1 MYNDDECVHL
11 SPLPQNPANGI
22 AASIVGHRQWL
33 PGLDQQ
39 LHSHS
44 LSPSTMQHCS

>member
-1 MYNDDECVHL
+1 MMACISFAAKSSH
-11 SPLPQNPANGI
+11 NGI
-22 AASIVGHRQWL
+22 AASIVGRRHRQWL